1 MRAIIQ
7 RVTEASVS
15 IDGSVYSSI
24 EKGFMVLLG
33 VHETDTEN
41 EVHLIV
47 KKLAGLR
54 VFEDDGGKMNLSLDA
69 VDGEIL
75 LISQFT
81 LFGDCSHGYRPS
93 FIEAARPET
102 AVPLYELTIS
112 LLRERLGENR
122 VKTGVFGADMAVSLV
137 NDGPV
142 TIILDTDTLRKG

>member
-15 IDGSVYSSI
+15 IDSSMYSSI
-24 EKGFMVLLG
+24 DKGFMVLLG

-41 EVHLIV
+41 EVRLIV

-69 VDGEIL
+69 VNGEIL

-102 AVPLYELTIS
+102 AIPLYELTIN
-112 LLRERLGENR
+112 LLREQLGESR

-142 TIILDTDTLRKG
+142 TIILDTDTLKRG

>member
-1 MRAIIQ
+1 MRAIVQ

-15 IDGSVYSSI
+15 IDGSVYSSVG
-24 EKGFMVLLG
+24 KGFMVLLG

-41 EVHLIV
+41 EVRLIV

-69 VDGEIL
+69 VNGEIL

-112 LLRERLGENR
+112 LLREQLGENR
-122 VKTGVFGADMAVSLV
+122 VKTGAFGADMAVSLV